1 MRGKLVDLREAAEV
15 LGVHP
20 TTLWRAIQEG
30 RVPGATRLRKRGKW
44 LVPRARLEAMVREEA
59 REERGEGHD
68 RR

>member
-44 LVPRARLEAMVREEA
+44 LVPRAWLESVVGDESREA
-59 REERGEGHD
+59 GEEEHERP
-68 RR
+68 

>member
-1 MRGKLVDLREAAEV
+1 MREAAEV

-44 LVPRARLEAMVREEA
+44 LVPRAWLESMVREEV
-59 REERGEGHD
+59 REVGEGGHE
-68 RR
+68 RP